1 MTLDAKPVAAEP
13 AAAPVAR
20 AGRPSWLVV
29 ADRELRDL
37 WLGGRALI
45 LLFAYA
51 IVLSVTTYLT
61 ATNQALN
68 FLEQRESVSLT
79 LQVAVAIGVLLTLLA
94 AADAFSGERERGTLE
109 SLLLA
114 PVSRR
119 SLALG
124 KGISALSMWFAA
136 FVIAVP
142 YVWYLG
148 RGVGVV
154 RTAVLHG
161 LLVGSLLAFL
171 MVGLG
176 LLISTFA
183 GSNRISLSVSVFV
196 LLALF
201 APTQMPTSAQR
212 GWFGDLLWRADPFTA
227 SLRYLGRVI
236 INARS
241 FAQEGHW
248 LIGPAIVAGIALV
261 LAIAVAGWIRL
272 GGRE

>member
-1 MTLDAKPVAAEP
+1 MTLDAEP
-13 AAAPVAR
+13 AAAGPAAR
-20 AGRPSWLVV
+20 SGRPSWLVV
-29 ADRELRDL
+29 ADREIRDL

-45 LLFAYA
+45 LLIAYA
-51 IVLSVTTYLT
+51 VVLSVTTYLT

-94 AADAFSGERERGTLE
+94 VADAFSGERERGTLE

-124 KGISALSMWFAA
+124 KGIAALSMWFAA
-136 FVIAVP
+136 FVISVP
-142 YVWYLG
+142 YIWYLG

-154 RTAVLHG
+154 RTSLLNG
-161 LLVGSLLAFL
+161 LLVGSLLAFA
-171 MVGLG
+171 MVGFG

-183 GSNRISLSVSVFV
+183 GSNRVSLSVSVFT

-212 GWFGDLLWRADPFTA
+212 GWFGELLLRADPFTA
-227 SLRYLGRVI
+227 GLRYLGRVI

-248 LIGPAIVAGIALV
+248 LIGPAIAAGIALV
-261 LAIAVAGWIRL
+261 LAVAVAGRLRL
-272 GGRE
+272 GGRQ